1 MWRSMSIE
9 LSDTVFHFHVSFPG
23 DRALD
28 PETNRQESVALCMRG
43 ILLRDFIASFFV
55 KDDRSLKMALK
66 SISSVLHVPQVSA
79 VLDVAFISECFSLF
93 FFSSL
98 FPTLAEEWEKEISK
112 TEDAT
117 LCAWLVQFFC
127 CTGHTGARRFCPQFL
142 LNTCQVFLWIDAL
155 SHLSKPTDAPQ
166 EEEERWDAHVRHSVA
181 QLPW

>member
-1 MWRSMSIE
+1 MIQCSI
-9 LSDTVFHFHVSFPG
+9 VSFPG

-28 PETNRQESVALCMRG
+28 PETNRQEFVALCMRG

-55 KDDRSLKMALK
+55 KDDRGLKMALK
-66 SISSVLHVPQVSA
+66 SFSSVLHVPQVSA
-79 VLDVAFISECFSLF
+79 VLDVAFIYQCFSLF

-98 FPTLAEEWEKEISK
+98 FPNVSNFGRGVGEGDI
-112 TEDAT
+112 EDGGRNA
-117 LCAWLVQFFC
+117 LCLVSSVFLLEAS
-127 CTGHTGARRFCPQFL
+127 TGHTGARRFCPQRL
-142 LNTCQVFLWIDAL
+142 LNTCQVFLWIEAL